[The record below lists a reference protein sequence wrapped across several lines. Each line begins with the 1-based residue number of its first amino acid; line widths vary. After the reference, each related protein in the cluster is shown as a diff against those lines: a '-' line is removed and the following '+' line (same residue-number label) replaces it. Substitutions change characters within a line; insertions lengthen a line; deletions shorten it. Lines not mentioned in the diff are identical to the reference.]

1 MPSPEY
7 DLGYLQAG
15 VNILES
21 YLLSSELYWT
31 LGVRP
36 PGGGPAYPQLTLG
49 GINLSLARLRSM
61 HLSVQ
66 NEAIFKSLEAEIGA
80 MRLAWQVAWEDK
92 ATREF
97 HARLFLWRDFL
108 EEYKAHPINHE
119 DRYAYE
125 VSRRVMLQLLSS
137 DAFKVPHEEVELL
150 EGLDALLKSIFIPGP
165 FIWETELADGFP
177 RSTYWYLYGKIGARS

>member
-15 VNILES
+15 LNILES

-31 LGVRP
+31 IGVSP

-49 GINLSLARLRSM
+49 GINLSLARLRSRN
-61 HLSVQ
+61 LSVQ
-66 NEAIFKSLEAEIGA
+66 NEAKFTLLEADFDA
-80 MRLAWQVAWEDK
+80 MRSRWQVAWEEK
-92 ATREF
+92 ASHEF

-108 EEYKAHPINHE
+108 EEYRAHPANHV

-137 DAFKVPHEEVELL
+137 DAVKVPQVEAELL
-150 EGLDALLKSIFIPGP
+150 DGLDALLKSIFIPGP
-165 FIWETELADGFP
+165 FIWETEFADGFP

>member
-31 LGVRP
+31 VGVRP

-61 HLSVQ
+61 HLSVH

-80 MRLAWQVAWEDK
+80 MRLDWQVRWEDK
-92 ATREF
+92 ASHEF

-108 EEYKAHPINHE
+108 EEYRANPANHV

-137 DAFKVPHEEVELL
+137 DAVKVPKVEVELL
-150 EGLDALLKSIFIPGP
+150 EGLDTLLKSIFIPGP
-165 FIWETELADGFP
+165 FIWEMVF
-177 RSTYWYLYGKIGARS
+177 

>member
-31 LGVRP
+31 VGVRP

-49 GINLSLARLRSM
+49 GINLSLARLRSRN
-61 HLSVQ
+61 LSVQ
-66 NEAIFKSLEAEIGA
+66 NEAKFKSLESDFDT
-80 MRLAWQVAWEDK
+80 MRSRWQVAWEEK
-92 ATREF
+92 ASHEF

-108 EEYKAHPINHE
+108 EEYRAHPANHV

-125 VSRRVMLQLLSS
+125 VSRRVMIQLLST
-137 DAFKVPHEEVELL
+137 DAIKVPQVEAELL
-150 EGLDALLKSIFIPGP
+150 DGLDALLKSIFIPGP
-165 FIWETELADGFP
+165 FIWETEIADGFP

>member
-15 VNILES
+15 VNMLES

-31 LGVRP
+31 VGDRP

-49 GINLSLARLRSM
+49 GINLSLARLRSRN
-61 HLSVQ
+61 LSVQ
-66 NEAIFKSLEAEIGA
+66 NEAKFKSLESDFDA
-80 MRLAWQVAWEDK
+80 MRSRWQVAWEEK
-92 ATREF
+92 ASHEF

-108 EEYKAHPINHE
+108 EEYRAQPANHV

-125 VSRRVMLQLLSS
+125 VSRRVMIQLLSN
-137 DAFKVPHEEVELL
+137 DAIKVPQVEAELL
-150 EGLDALLKSIFIPGP
+150 DGLDALLKSIFIPGP
-165 FIWETELADGFP
+165 FIWETEIADGFP